1 MSSKKKSIKNIKK
14 KVSINNTK
22 KKAFNDDKKKVSTDD
37 TKNNKKK
44 SVKKKVKMSSKNI
57 SNNESI
63 TKIDNLVKKVEKL
76 VKKVENQPKQYNEAQ
91 PKTFYRQPET
101 VYYKQP
107 ETNHVIESVP
117 PREQIK
123 NIIEDED
130 LLDKFGYDIYN
141 DDDKRRESLGHVVF
155 VYGVSNLLKKLDSE
169 SIKTPNLFDKFNI
182 DKKWVRDNFSKKKK

>member
-14 KVSINNTK
+14 KVSINDTK
-22 KKAFNDDKKKVSTDD
+22 KKASNDDKKKVSTDD

-44 SVKKKVKMSSKNI
+44 SVKKKVKISSKNI

-117 PREQIK
+117 PRQQIK
-123 NIIEDED
+123 NID
-130 LLDKFGYDIYN
+130 LLDKYGYDIYN
-141 DDDKRRESLGHVVF
+141 DDGKRHESLGNVVI

-169 SIKTPNLFDKFNI
+169 SMKTPNLSNKFNI
-182 DKKWVRDNFSKKKK
+182 DKKWVRDNFSKK